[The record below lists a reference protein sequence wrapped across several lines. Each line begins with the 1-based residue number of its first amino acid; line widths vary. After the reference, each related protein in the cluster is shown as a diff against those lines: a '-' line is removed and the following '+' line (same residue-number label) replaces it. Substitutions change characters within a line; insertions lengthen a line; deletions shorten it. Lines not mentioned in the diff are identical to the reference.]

1 MTIVPKGILIVGIAI
16 ATASIG
22 VLVLKDRR
30 SAPNVA
36 GFFLCLA
43 AAFQALFL
51 FGREWLLDQ
60 NRVPLPWNNFAD
72 ASGALFSFAAVSF
85 ALSFP
90 QPIPRFRLAVTAL
103 AVVSVPIAGIALA
116 GGNFAEHAVVGGLHV
131 FTTTRFYDVYVSYV
145 LLSMVA
151 TFGILVAKYR
161 QEGTARASETARK
174 AVGTVLIGFSGAI
187 TIGLVFAFILP
198 LFFDEVRYFYLQT
211 LGFLIATIVV
221 FYSVVR
227 FRAFDVQTVVHKTLS
242 WLALSSVPLA
252 VAFWAGS
259 WLKPRMAE
267 ASSWEWGL
275 AIGGIAFLCGLYLYV
290 AQPYIDQLFDRRK
303 YNLRRTLE
311 EMITDLAVLQELRPM
326 AEGILARVCRVLAVD
341 GACAMV
347 LADSRDRLVVVASQ
361 GHGVNDSIELD
372 AVVLKRLE
380 AGDVLAL
387 DHADDD
393 PARKWIETANFVLC
407 FPLVQRGQV
416 VGAIALGK
424 KRNLRRFSTRETAF
438 LSQVAATA
446 TIAFSNSL
454 LLERV
459 RELDRL
465 KTEFLSEIAHELRGP
480 LFGISSI
487 ADGLASDDDH
497 ALSEDHR
504 RLIDVIRVT
513 AVEMKELVEHLFDL
527 NKIEMGVMRFEVQPM
542 DVPTVVRLAVD
553 LARDS
558 ARAKGLGLDLA
569 IEDGLPMIQG
579 DRARIRQCVTNL
591 LSNAIKYTDKGTI
604 RVSCK
609 LHGTGVR
616 VAVEDTGPGMP
627 PEEAKT
633 AFERYRR
640 GREVGSIEGTGLG
653 LALTKEII
661 ESHGGSVAVDST
673 PGLGSTFSFDLPIQ
687 RTTPQ
692 SVMGAAHRWPGRPFF
707 RTNGSFG
714 TDFKDGSSWAMPDSL
729 QGRGETILVVD
740 DSETDREA
748 LRASLVG
755 KGYEVLTAKD
765 GMEGL
770 DLVRSRKPSL
780 VVTDLMMPRLSGAE
794 LCRLLKEDPDT
805 ASIPVIL
812 VTARNSLGDMVFGIQ
827 MGADDY
833 VAKPYDAHE
842 LAVRISA
849 LLRMRRIRED
859 LESAQTRLV
868 EMELIATSAG
878 TLAHAVKNPVVIIR
892 NYVRWLRDAIE
903 RSDGRET
910 GDALARID
918 AAAAAIARIIDG
930 LKRAHLDR
938 PRKTWVQLG
947 GLLDGAFH
955 ELAETAAGA
964 NVHVVREYEK
974 GLPPVEGDASQL
986 AMAFTNLLT
995 NAIEA
1000 MPHEGTLTLRTFT
1013 TGQEGIQ
1020 VEIQDSG
1027 LGIRE
1032 ELREHLFKPFV
1043 TTKIGG
1049 TGLGLWTARRIIET
1063 HHAGRLMIDSVPGNG
1078 TVVRVW
1084 MPTRSP
1090 TSTAVREVVNHGT
1103 SRDSDR

>member
-16 ATASIG
+16 ATAAIG
-22 VLVLKDRR
+22 ILVLKERR
-30 SAPNVA
+30 AAANVA

-51 FGREWLLDQ
+51 FGREWLLDRNQ
-60 NRVPLPWNNFAD
+60 VPLPWNNFAD

-85 ALSFP
+85 ALAFP
-90 QPIPRFRLAVTAL
+90 KPIPHFRLAVIPL
-103 AVVSVPIAGIALA
+103 AVVSAPIAGIALA
-116 GGNFAEHAVVGGLHV
+116 GGNFAEHAVVDGVHV
-131 FTTTRFYDVYVSYV
+131 FTTTTFYQVYVAYA

-161 QEGTARASETARK
+161 QAGTASANETARK

-187 TIGLVFAFILP
+187 AVGLIFAFILP
-198 LFFDEVRYFYLQT
+198 LLFHEVRYFYLQT

-252 VAFWAGS
+252 VAFWVGS

-267 ASSWEWGL
+267 ASASEWGL
-275 AIGGIAFLCGLYLYV
+275 AIGGIGFLCGLYLYV

-303 YNLRRTLE
+303 HNLRRTLE

-326 AEGILARVCRVLAVD
+326 AEGILARVCRVLPVE
-341 GACAMV
+341 GASALV

-361 GHGVNDSIELD
+361 GHGATDSIGVG
-372 AVVLKRLE
+372 AAVLKRLE
-380 AGDVLAL
+380 TGDVLAF
-387 DHADDD
+387 DRAGDDS
-393 PARKWIETANFVLC
+393 ARQWLETSNFALC
-407 FPLVQRGQV
+407 FPLVQQGQV

-424 KRNLRRFSTRETAF
+424 KRNLRRFAPREIAF
-438 LSQVAATA
+438 LSRVAATA

-487 ADGLASDDDH
+487 ADGLTADDDH
-497 ALSEDHR
+497 ALTEDHR

-527 NKIEMGVMRFEVQPM
+527 NKIEMGIMRFDVQPV
-542 DVPTVVRLAVD
+542 DVPTVVRLAAD

-558 ARAKGLGLDLA
+558 ARAKGLSLEVALD
-569 IEDGLPMIQG
+569 DDLPLVEG
-579 DRARIRQCVTNL
+579 DRTRIRQCVTNL

-604 RVSCK
+604 RLSCG
-609 LHGTGVR
+609 LEGTGVR
-616 VAVEDTGPGMP
+616 VAVADTGPGMA
-627 PEEAKT
+627 PEEVKT
-633 AFERYRR
+633 AFDRYRR
-640 GREVGSIEGTGLG
+640 GREVGAIEGTGLG

-661 ESHGGSVAVDST
+661 EAHGGSVAVDSA
-673 PGLGSTFSFDLPIQ
+673 PGKGSTFFFDLPIQ
-687 RTTPQ
+687 QATPQ
-692 SVMGAAHRWPGRPFF
+692 RMTDGAHRWPGRPLL
-707 RTNGSFG
+707 RTHASLG
-714 TDFKDGSSWAMPDSL
+714 TGLQGGSSWTMPESL
-729 QGRGETILVVD
+729 HGRGETVLVAD

-755 KGYEVLTAKD
+755 KGYTVLAAKD
-765 GMEGL
+765 GMEAL
-770 DLVRSRKPSL
+770 DLVRTHKPGL

-812 VTARNSLGDMVFGIQ
+812 VTARNSLGDMVFGIE

-859 LESAQTRLV
+859 LESAQARLV

-892 NYVRWLRDAIE
+892 NYVKWLRDAIE
-903 RSDGRET
+903 RSDRRET

-938 PRKTWVQLG
+938 PRKTWVHLPE
-947 GLLDGAFH
+947 LLDGTLR
-955 ELAETAAGA
+955 EMAETAAGA
-964 NVHVVREYEK
+964 GVHVVRDYEE
-974 GLPPVEGDASQL
+974 GLPAVEADAAQL

-1000 MPHEGTLTLRTFT
+1000 MPHGGTLTLRTFA
-1013 TGQEGIQ
+1013 GSDGIQ
-1020 VEIQDSG
+1020 TEIEDSG
-1027 LGIRE
+1027 PGIRE
-1032 ELREHLFKPFV
+1032 ELQEHLFKPFI

-1049 TGLGLWTARRIIET
+1049 TGLGLWTTRRIIES
-1063 HHAGRLMIDSVPGNG
+1063 HHAGRLTIDSVPGKG

-1090 TSTAVREVVNHGT
+1090 ASTALREVVSHGT
-1103 SRDSDR
+1103 S

>member
-16 ATASIG
+16 ATAAIG
-22 VLVLKDRR
+22 VLVLKERR
-30 SAPNVA
+30 AAPNVA

-85 ALSFP
+85 ALAFP
-90 QPIPRFRLAVTAL
+90 QPIPRFRLAVAAL
-103 AVVSVPIAGIALA
+103 AVVSAPIAGIALA
-116 GGNFAEHAVVGGLHV
+116 GGNFAEHGVVGGVHV
-131 FTTTRFYDVYVSYV
+131 FTTTRFYDVYVSYA

-151 TFGILVAKYR
+151 TFAILVAKYR
-161 QEGTARASETARK
+161 QAGTTSVNETARK

-187 TIGLVFAFILP
+187 TVGLFFAFILP

-259 WLKPRMAE
+259 WLKPRMTE
-267 ASSWEWGL
+267 ASASEWGL
-275 AIGGIAFLCGLYLYV
+275 AIGGIGFLCGLYLYV

-326 AEGILARVCRVLAVD
+326 AEGILARVCRVLPVE
-341 GACAMV
+341 GASALV

-361 GHGVNDSIELD
+361 GHGVTDSIGVD
-372 AVVLKRLE
+372 AAGLKRLE

-387 DHADDD
+387 DRGGDD
-393 PARKWIETANFVLC
+393 PAIKWLEVSNFALC
-407 FPLVQRGQV
+407 FPLVQQGQV

-424 KRNLRRFSTRETAF
+424 KRNLRRFAPREIAF
-438 LSQVAATA
+438 LSRVAATA

-487 ADGLASDDDH
+487 ADGLATDDDH
-497 ALSEDHR
+497 ALPEDHR

-527 NKIEMGVMRFEVQPM
+527 NKLEMGVMRFDIQPM
-542 DVPTVVRLAVD
+542 DVATVVRLAVD

-558 ARAKGLGLDLA
+558 ARAKGLDLELA
-569 IEDGLPMIQG
+569 IDDGLPMIRG

-591 LSNAIKYTDKGTI
+591 LSNAIKYTDHGSI
-604 RVSCK
+604 RVSCR
-609 LHGTGVR
+609 LHGTTVR
-616 VAVEDTGPGMP
+616 VAVEDTGPGMGL
-627 PEEAKT
+627 EEVKT

-640 GREVGSIEGTGLG
+640 GREVGAIEGTGLG

-661 ESHGGSVAVDST
+661 EAHEGSVSVESA
-673 PGLGSTFSFDLPIQ
+673 PGRGSTFFFDLPIQ
-687 RTTPQ
+687 PTTPQ
-692 SVMGAAHRWPGRPFF
+692 SLTGGAYRWTGRPLF
-707 RTNGSFG
+707 RTNVSFG
-714 TDFKDGSSWAMPDSL
+714 TGLQNGSPSTLPDSL
-729 QGRGETILVVD
+729 QGRGETILIVD

-748 LRASLVG
+748 LRASLAG
-755 KGYEVLTAKD
+755 KGYAVLTATD
-765 GMEGL
+765 GMEAL
-770 DLVRSRKPSL
+770 DVIRSHKPGL

-892 NYVRWLRDAIE
+892 NYVKWLRDAIE

-918 AAAAAIARIIDG
+918 AAAADIARIIDG
-930 LKRAHLDR
+930 LKRAHLER
-938 PRKTWVQLG
+938 PRKTWVHLPE
-947 GLLDGAFH
+947 LLDGAFH
-955 ELAETAAGA
+955 ELAETAAGEQV
-964 NVHVVREYEK
+964 NPVREFEA
-974 GLPPVEGDASQL
+974 GVPPVEGDASQL

-1000 MPHEGTLTLRTFT
+1000 MPNGGTLTLRIFT
-1013 TGQEGIQ
+1013 PGPDGIQ

-1027 LGIRE
+1027 SGIRQ
-1032 ELREHLFKPFV
+1032 ELQEHLFKPFI

-1049 TGLGLWTARRIIET
+1049 TGLGLWTARRIIEA
-1063 HHAGRLMIDSVPGNG
+1063 HHAGRLMIDSVPGKG
-1078 TVVRVW
+1078 TAVRVW

-1090 TSTAVREVVNHGT
+1090 TSTALREVVNHGT

>member
-1 MTIVPKGILIVGIAI
+1 MTIVPKGMLIVGTAI

-30 SAPNVA
+30 NAPNVV
-36 GFFLCLA
+36 GFFLCQA
-43 AAFQALFL
+43 AALQALFL
-51 FGREWLLDQ
+51 LGREWLLDQ
-60 NRVPLPWNNFAD
+60 NRVPLPWNNLAD
-72 ASGALFSFAAVSF
+72 ASGVLFSFAAVSF
-85 ALSFP
+85 ALAFP
-90 QPIPRFRLAVTAL
+90 QPVPRFRAAVTVL
-103 AVVSVPIAGIALA
+103 AVVSAPIAAVALA
-116 GGNFAEHAVVGGLHV
+116 GGNFAEHAVVDGVHV
-131 FTTTRFYDVYVSYV
+131 FTTTPFYRVYIGYV
-145 LLSMVA
+145 LLCMVA
-151 TFGILVAKYR
+151 TFGVLVAKYR
-161 QEGTARASETARK
+161 QEGTASANETARK

-187 TIGLVFAFILP
+187 AVGLIFAFILP
-198 LFFDEVRYFYLQT
+198 LLFHEVRYFYLQT
-211 LGFLIATIVV
+211 LGFLIATLVV

-227 FRAFDVQTVVHKTLS
+227 FHAFDVQTVVHKTLS

-267 ASSWEWGL
+267 ASSSDWGL
-275 AIGGIAFLCGLYLYV
+275 AIGGLAFLIGLYLYV
-290 AQPYIDQLFDRRK
+290 AQPYIDQLFDRRQ

-326 AEGILARVCRVLAVD
+326 AEGILARVCRVLPVE

-347 LADSRDRLVVVASQ
+347 LADSRDRLAVVASQ
-361 GHGVNDSIELD
+361 GRGVEDSIGLQAD
-372 AVVLKRLE
+372 ALKRLE
-380 AGDVLAL
+380 TGEVLGL
-387 DHADDD
+387 DRVRDDAVQTWLE
-393 PARKWIETANFVLC
+393 PLNFAVC
-407 FPLVQRGQV
+407 FPLVQHGQV

-424 KRNLRRFSTRETAF
+424 KRNLRRFSPREIAF
-438 LSQVAATA
+438 LSRVAATA
-446 TIAFSNSL
+446 TIAVSNSL

-487 ADGLASDDDH
+487 ADGLAADDDH
-497 ALSEDHR
+497 ALTDDHR

-527 NKIEMGVMRFEVQPM
+527 NKLEMGVMRFEVQPM
-542 DVPTVVRLAVD
+542 DVPTVVSLAVD

-558 ARAKGLGLDLA
+558 ARAKGLALDLA
-569 IEDGLPMIQG
+569 IDDSLPMVQG

-591 LSNAIKYTDKGTI
+591 LSNAIKYTDRGTI
-604 RVSCK
+604 RVSCR
-609 LHGTGVR
+609 LHGTNVR
-616 VAVEDTGPGMP
+616 VAVEDTGPGMG
-627 PEEAKT
+627 PEEVKT

-640 GREVGSIEGTGLG
+640 GREVAAIEGTGLG

-661 ESHGGSVAVDST
+661 EAHGGSVAVDSA
-673 PGLGSTFSFDLPIQ
+673 PGRGSTFFFDLPVQ
-687 RTTPQ
+687 QVTPQ
-692 SVMGAAHRWPGRPFF
+692 RVTEGSHGWPGRPLF
-707 RTNGSFG
+707 RTASLG
-714 TDFKDGSSWAMPDSL
+714 TGPQDGSSWTMPESL
-729 QGRGETILVVD
+729 HGRGETILVAD

-748 LRASLVG
+748 LRASLAG
-755 KGYEVLTAKD
+755 KGYTVLTARD
-765 GMEGL
+765 GLEAL
-770 DLVRSRKPSL
+770 DLVRSRKPGL

-805 ASIPVIL
+805 ASVPVIL
-812 VTARNSLGDMVFGIQ
+812 VTARNSLGDMVFGIE

-833 VAKPYDAHE
+833 VAKPYDTHE

-859 LESAQTRLV
+859 LESAQARLV

-892 NYVRWLRDAIE
+892 NYVKWLRDAIE
-903 RSDGRET
+903 RSDSRET

-930 LKRAHLDR
+930 LKRAHLER
-938 PRKTWVQLG
+938 PRKTWVHLPE
-947 GLLDGAFH
+947 LLDGAFR
-955 ELAETAAGA
+955 EMAETAAGA
-964 NVHVVREYEK
+964 DVRVVREYED

-986 AMAFTNLLT
+986 MMAFTNLLT

-1000 MPHEGTLTLRTFT
+1000 MPNGGMLTLRVFT
-1013 TGQEGIQ
+1013 TGSEGIQ
-1020 VEIQDSG
+1020 IEIQDSG
-1027 LGIRE
+1027 SGIRK
-1032 ELREHLFKPFV
+1032 ELQEHLFKPFI

-1049 TGLGLWTARRIIET
+1049 TGLGLWTARRIIEA
-1063 HHAGRLMIDSVPGNG
+1063 HHAGRLVIDSVPGKG

-1090 TSTAVREVVNHGT
+1090 TGNAVREVVNHGT